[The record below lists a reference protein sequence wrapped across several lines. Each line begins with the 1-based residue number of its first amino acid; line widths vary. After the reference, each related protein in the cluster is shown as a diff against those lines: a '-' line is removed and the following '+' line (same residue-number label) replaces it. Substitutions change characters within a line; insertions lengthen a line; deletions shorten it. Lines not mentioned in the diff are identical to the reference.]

1 MVTNDNK
8 VQEEAKK
15 KVVNFVLE
23 QMKQGVPKASIVS
36 RLTESGIDHLHATE
50 IVNAVEKQVDQAQE
64 EEKLSTASIV
74 IAVAGGGVAAIIGG
88 IIWGLIVIAT
98 DYEIGYMATGI
109 GLLTGFAV
117 VFFSGKK
124 GLVLQIIAVVSALVG
139 IVIGKYIT
147 FYAILKDY
155 VATEYGAAAAQEV
168 SILSAELID
177 FFFES
182 IGALASP
189 YDILWIILAIVAAW
203 RIPRG
208 LGIRRESTPL

>member
-1 MVTNDNK
+1 VATADAKAN
-8 VQEEAKK
+8 EEAKK
-15 KVVNFVLE
+15 KIVNFVVD
-23 QMKQGVPKASIVS
+23 QMRQGVPRTSIVS
-36 RLTESGIDHLHATE
+36 RLTETGIDHLHAVE
-50 IVNAVEKQVDQAQE
+50 IVDAVEKQVERGQE
-64 EEKLSTASIV
+64 EEEVTATSIGV
-74 IAVAGGGVAAIIGG
+74 AIASGAVAAIIGG

-124 GLVLQIIAVVSALVG
+124 GLILQIIAVVSALVG
-139 IVIGKYIT
+139 IVVGKYIT

-155 VATEYGAAAAQEV
+155 VASEYGQAAAQQV
-168 SILSAELID
+168 SILSSELID

-182 IGALASP
+182 IGDLASP

-208 LGIRRESTPL
+208 LGIPRKNTAI